1 MSSDIDAVRLGQSGL
16 QISRLVLGCMSFG
29 DPQRGP
35 HPWTLDEDAARPLL
49 TAALEAGITTL
60 DTANVYSAGSSEE
73 IVGRFIADVGSREQ
87 FVIATKVHGVMRP
100 GGNGGGLS
108 RRAIMEQIDASL
120 RRLGTD
126 WVDLY
131 QIHRFDSATPV
142 EETMEAL
149 HDVVK
154 AGKAR
159 YIGAS
164 SMWTWQ
170 FAQMQHTAELHGW
183 TRFVSMQDQYNLV
196 QREEEREM
204 YPYCVATG
212 VGVLPWSPLARG
224 RLTRDWDD
232 ATTTRAGSD
241 AFGSTL
247 YRQAV
252 NSDRGGDRSCL
263 GAATADGDRTHR
275 WRHQNPSPRRRDR
288 FAEHYAH
295 RRRTR
300 HAHRSLRPAAARGIR
315 VGHFA
320 TVAACRSAAHRCR
333 RLSAQR
339 VWVLGPSSRGGW
351 RSSGS
356 TRFCNPNGP
365 TRTG

>member
-252 NSDRGGDRSCL
+252 DSDR
-263 GAATADGDRTHR
+263 AI
-275 WRHQNPSPRRRDR
+275 
-288 FAEHYAH
+288 
-295 RRRTR
+295 
-300 HAHRSLRPAAARGIR
+300 AAAVAKIAEGRGVPRAQIALAWVR
-315 VGHFA
+315 QQPTVTAPIVGVTKTHHLDDA
-320 TVAACRSAAHRCR
+320 IASLSITLTDAELAMLTDPYVP
-333 RLSAQR
+333 RLPE
-339 VWVLGPSSRGGW
+339 G
-351 RSSGS
+351 
-356 TRFCNPNGP
+356 FE
-365 TRTG
+365 